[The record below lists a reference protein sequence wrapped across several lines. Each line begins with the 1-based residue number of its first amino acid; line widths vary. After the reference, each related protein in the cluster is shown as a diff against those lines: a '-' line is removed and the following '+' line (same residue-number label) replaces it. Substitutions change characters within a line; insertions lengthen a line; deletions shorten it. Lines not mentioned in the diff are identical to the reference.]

1 MTTEAEALKFIAEQA
16 VTASGKR
23 ILDSNGRQ
31 FLVNGNGDIREFR
44 PNDGAQDALQVHT
57 LTAVVDYIKKTGE
70 RSGKQLIVQVIDE
83 NRVEVLGKLDGF
95 GNRETL
101 LISKALHPNYQYGR
115 WLGQEEFMIA
125 LQSQFVGKEDRD
137 LLMKLVGNLKDKESK
152 TLVDDGVTQIATAQ
166 TGVASV
172 SEVKVPNPVLLQP
185 YRTFLEVDQPAS
197 QFVFRLHEGPTIGL
211 FEADGSQ
218 WRNEAIANVAAYLN
232 DQLNPTGN
240 QRVVVLA

>member
-1 MTTEAEALKFIAEQA
+1 MTTEAEALKFTAEQA
-16 VTASGKR
+16 VTASGER
-23 ILDSNGRQ
+23 IIDSQGRQ

-44 PNDGAQDALQVHT
+44 PNDGARDALEVHT
-57 LTAVVDYIKKTGE
+57 LTAVLDYIKKTDE
-70 RSGKQLIVQVIDE
+70 RSKKRLIVQVVDE
-83 NRVEVLGKLDGF
+83 NRVEVLGELDGF

-101 LISKALHPNYQYGR
+101 LVAKALHPSYPYGR
-115 WLGQEEFMIA
+115 WLEQEEFMIA
-125 LQSQFVGKEDRD
+125 LQSQFVGEDDRD
-137 LLMKLVGNLKDKESK
+137 LLMKLVGNLKDKDSR

-185 YRTFLEVDQPAS
+185 YRTFLEVNQPAS

-218 WRNEAIANVAAYLN
+218 WRNDAIANIAAYLN
-232 DQLNPTGN
+232 EQLNSVFSK
-240 QRVVVLA
+240 RVVVLA